1 MAKGL
6 LKIKNKDEGEDW
18 IKRFVDWV
26 EKYQKFLSEITI
38 DEYGNKRPSHEQMLK
53 AECSMLKLIQ
63 ENTLFKYLD
72 NELTTDFIVASTN
85 NRIEGGINSRL
96 REMLRNHSDLSIER
110 RIKAIFWMLYA
121 LSGVAFFVLNI
132 KRNAYR

>member
-1 MAKGL
+1 
-6 LKIKNKDEGEDW
+6 
-18 IKRFVDWV
+18 
-26 EKYQKFLSEITI
+26 
-38 DEYGNKRPSHEQMLK
+38 
-53 AECSMLKLIQ
+53 MLKLIQ